1 MPSETIVNL
10 QERMSNHMDAIL
22 RCFKPGAT
30 ITVVVR
36 NPKFG
41 DADVVI
47 GNDDLDAAIEA
58 IKTMQKRQPTF
69 KQGEPMPVAELK

>member
-1 MPSETIVNL
+1 MSGRPSPKLVSL
-10 QERMSNHMDAIL
+10 QETMSDHMYAIL

-36 NPKFG
+36 NPAYG

-47 GNDDLDAAIEA
+47 GNDDLDKAIEA
-58 IKTMQKRQPTF
+58 ITTLKARNPTF
-69 KQGEPMPVAELK
+69 AQGEKLP

>member
-1 MPSETIVNL
+1 MPSDVIVGL
-10 QERMSNHMDAIL
+10 QEKLSNHMDAIL

-36 NPKFG
+36 NPKYG

-47 GNDDLDAAIEA
+47 GNDDLDATIAAIQV
-58 IKTMQKRQPTF
+58 MKRRAPTF
-69 KQGEPMPVAELK
+69 QQGDTMPKADA

>member
-1 MPSETIVNL
+1 MSPKPSRKLVSL
-10 QERMSNHMDAIL
+10 QETMSDHMDAIL

-36 NPKFG
+36 NPAYG

-47 GNDDLDAAIEA
+47 GNDGLDKAIEA
-58 IKTMQKRQPTF
+58 IEKMKAKNPTF
-69 KQGEPMPVAELK
+69 RQGEKLP